1 MSEYVCVCVSPC
13 MHSLVCVSIA
23 CASVC
28 MSVLMYVCKCV
39 YFGACVVGGWIK
51 VWKVE
56 SAHHHDA
63 LKEERGLDPTLPQ
76 LPPVE
81 RSQPQKC
88 RWVLGAKRGKGHGS
102 QWVHSQSERNVKL

>member
-1 MSEYVCVCVSPC
+1 

-28 MSVLMYVCKCV
+28 MSVPMCVCKCV

-63 LKEERGLDPTLPQ
+63 LKEERQSKVVSLTLSDFKTYDKNYNNENI
-76 LPPVE
+76 V
-81 RSQPQKC
+81 
-88 RWVLGAKRGKGHGS
+88 VLT
-102 QWVHSQSERNVKL
+102 